1 MLTTF
6 GKKKMFHYRQ
16 KESNEVVSKTA
27 NASFEI
33 KLDDT
38 ILPPTSG
45 NVIGVALNNK
55 ALAKSLEKA
64 FNEKPHVQPP
74 KTPVLHIKTDNT
86 HIGYGKSI
94 KLPTDKGAVFAGP
107 SLGIVIGKKATRV
120 DASNALDFVAGFTV
134 VNEVSLAETSFYRP
148 AVKAKCRDTFCPI
161 GPWTVDKSAVST
173 PNKLSIKTFIN
184 DALVH
189 ETNTDQL
196 IYSVEEV
203 ISYISS
209 FMTLEAG
216 DIIIAGTPER
226 TADLAIKPGDNVMI
240 DIEGV
245 GRLVN
250 PVEQE

>member
-1 MLTTF
+1 
-6 GKKKMFHYRQ
+6 MFHYRQ
-16 KESNEVVSKTA
+16 KESNKVVSKTA

-33 KLDDT
+33 KLNDT
-38 ILPPTSG
+38 MLPPTAGS
-45 NVIGVALNNK
+45 VIGVALNNR
-55 ALAKSLEKA
+55 ALAKSLEPV
-64 FNEKPHVQPP
+64 FNEKPHVLPP

-86 HIGYGKSI
+86 HIGYASTI
-94 KLPTDKGAVFAGP
+94 KVPTDKGAIYAGP

-120 DASNALDFVAGFTV
+120 DISDALDFIQGFTV

-161 GPWTVDKSAVST
+161 GPWTVDKEAVIN
-173 PNKLSIKTFIN
+173 PNSLSIKTFVN
-184 DALVH
+184 DVLVH

-226 TADLAIKPGDNVMI
+226 TPDLEIKPGDSVMI

>member
-1 MLTTF
+1 
-6 GKKKMFHYRQ
+6 MFHYRQ
-16 KESNEVVSKTA
+16 KELNEVVSKTA
-27 NASFEI
+27 NAGFEV
-33 KLDDT
+33 KLDNT
-38 ILPPTSG
+38 MLPPTSG

-55 ALAKSLEKA
+55 ALAKTLKQA
-64 FNEKPHVQPP
+64 FNEKPHVTPP

-86 HIGYGKSI
+86 HIGYANSI
-94 KLPTDKGAVFAGP
+94 KVPTDKGSVYAGP

-120 DASNALDFVAGFTV
+120 DVSDALDFVQGFTV
-134 VNEVSLAETSFYRP
+134 VNEVSLAEASFYRP

-161 GPWTVDKSAVST
+161 GPWTVDKEAVIT
-173 PNKLSIKTFIN
+173 PNSLSIKTFVN
-184 DALVH
+184 DVLVH

-203 ISYISS
+203 VSYISG

-226 TADLAIKPGDNVMI
+226 TPDLEIKPGDSVMI